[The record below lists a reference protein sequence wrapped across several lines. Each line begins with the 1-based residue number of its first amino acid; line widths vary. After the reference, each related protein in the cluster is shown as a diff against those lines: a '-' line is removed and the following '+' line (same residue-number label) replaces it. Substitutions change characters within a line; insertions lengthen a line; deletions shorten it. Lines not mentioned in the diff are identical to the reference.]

1 MAIKFYNTLTRK
13 IQDFQ
18 PLKQGKVKLYT
29 CGPTVYNTAHI
40 GNFRTFLFEDLLK
53 RYLTLRGFKVTHIMN
68 LTDVDDRTI
77 NEANRTGEPISELT
91 NKYIKQFNDDL
102 QTLRVQPADH
112 FPRATEHVREM
123 IELVTNLMDRGYAY
137 QAQDGS
143 IFFAIDKYP
152 PYGQLAHID
161 TNQQRSTERVESDD
175 YSKENPRDFTLWKA
189 WKPEDGEVYW
199 DSPWGRGRPG
209 WHIECSA
216 MATKYLGRH
225 FDIHCGGG
233 DNIFPHHE
241 NEIAQSVCGYGGKFV
256 NYWLHSEHLLL
267 GDDKMSKSLGNFYRI
282 AELLREGFT
291 PESLRYVLLTT
302 HYRSKLKFTLDKH
315 HEAQKSIQRIHE
327 IHRRLRE
334 FLDDSRGQNNDR
346 LNNELDEFYRHMDND
361 LDIANGLAVIFD
373 WIRRTNAALDNH
385 ELDADAARAGIHF
398 LETIDQL
405 LDILPEDSEV
415 PEKIMVLVAK
425 RTAARRDRDWALAD
439 DLRDQLISAGW
450 EVKDTATGP
459 EVHPLK

>member
-143 IFFAIDKYP
+143 IFFAIDK
-152 PYGQLAHID
+152 
-161 TNQQRSTERVESDD
+161 
-175 YSKENPRDFTLWKA
+175 
-189 WKPEDGEVYW
+189 
-199 DSPWGRGRPG
+199 
-209 WHIECSA
+209 
-216 MATKYLGRH
+216 
-225 FDIHCGGG
+225 
-233 DNIFPHHE
+233 
-241 NEIAQSVCGYGGKFV
+241 
-256 NYWLHSEHLLL
+256 
-267 GDDKMSKSLGNFYRI
+267 
-282 AELLREGFT
+282 
-291 PESLRYVLLTT
+291 
-302 HYRSKLKFTLDKH
+302 
-315 HEAQKSIQRIHE
+315 
-327 IHRRLRE
+327 
-334 FLDDSRGQNNDR
+334 
-346 LNNELDEFYRHMDND
+346 
-361 LDIANGLAVIFD
+361 
-373 WIRRTNAALDNH
+373 
-385 ELDADAARAGIHF
+385 
-398 LETIDQL
+398 
-405 LDILPEDSEV
+405 
-415 PEKIMVLVAK
+415 
-425 RTAARRDRDWALAD
+425 
-439 DLRDQLISAGW
+439 
-450 EVKDTATGP
+450 
-459 EVHPLK
+459 